1 LHVSSEKLVSSKF
14 CLSSTQLAPLRFG
27 KPRGRGVVF
36 GDGGWTTEKVG
47 HALRADPSL
56 VSGLEK
62 VAEESES
69 AAAAEDAGAGGRA
82 AHSKLTH

>member
-1 LHVSSEKLVSSKF
+1 
-14 CLSSTQLAPLRFG
+14 
-27 KPRGRGVVF
+27 VVF